1 MPKYLGLSCSFGC
14 CSFGNIWIMRISD
27 SNLGQIYQICPKMRI
42 FGSKYIR
49 IQQSVYVLFVSVSRA
64 LPFQKGHIGQLQF
77 CRLGCSGQAEIKSD
91 SLTHW
96 VCDKVLICPEQLK
109 IQMSNSKREQR
120 KHYFYSLSH
129 VTNNFLK
136 YVWILMSHI
145 KKKCKKLYLV
155 CNPPPRDLWPRDGSP
170 GTHSFCSRHR

>member
-1 MPKYLGLSCSFGC
+1 MLFIRKHLDYAHFGFQ
-14 CSFGNIWIMRISD
+14 FGPNISNMSEDAHIWII
-27 SNLGQIYQICPKMRI
+27 IYPNPAKHIMSYLSLSER
-42 FGSKYIR
+42 S
-49 IQQSVYVLFVSVSRA
+49 
-64 LPFQKGHIGQLQF
+64 QK
-77 CRLGCSGQAEIKSD
+77 SEIKSD

-96 VCDKVLICPEQLK
+96 VSDKVLICPGQLK
-109 IQMSNSKREQR
+109 IQMANSKREQR